1 MYSYRARFIFAV
13 FAILL
18 SLGVAIAA
26 LHDFSEINTADST
39 QKMYEDFN
47 KAFFNH
53 WRARTGVEVTVKQA
67 RSKSGVPIRAV
78 VDGLDVVS
86 LALSYDPVALQK
98 SSKFMLPHWVKPV
111 PQNTPF
117 TSTIVFLVRKGNPK
131 GLRDWGDLT
140 RSTVEVI
147 TSDPKNSSSAR
158 WNYLAAWGYA
168 FRQSGGSNTAALEF
182 VRKLFANVKVMDSG
196 TRGSVNTFAERG
208 VGDVLLAWEN
218 EAHLLAKEG
227 NGDKFEVVTPSLSI
241 LAEPTVSVI
250 NDVPDQAGAHEMTKA
265 YIDYLYSTKAQ
276 DIAAKHCYRPR
287 DEKVIAKYAMQF
299 PQIELFTVDEVF
311 GGWKE
316 AQNVHFSN
324 GGAFDQMQGSRA
336 DPVTGEAG

>member
-47 KAFFNH
+47 KAFLNH

-131 GLRDWGDLT
+131 GLRDWADLT
-140 RSTVEVI
+140 RSDGRGGHIRSKKFQQRALELPGGVGLCVQAVGR
-147 TSDPKNSSSAR
+147 KQYGSAR
-158 WNYLAAWGYA
+158 
-168 FRQSGGSNTAALEF
+168 
-182 VRKLFANVKVMDSG
+182 VCK
-196 TRGSVNTFAERG
+196 
-208 VGDVLLAWEN
+208 
-218 EAHLLAKEG
+218 
-227 NGDKFEVVTPSLSI
+227 EVV
-241 LAEPTVSVI
+241 
-250 NDVPDQAGAHEMTKA
+250 
-265 YIDYLYSTKAQ
+265 
-276 DIAAKHCYRPR
+276 C
-287 DEKVIAKYAMQF
+287 
-299 PQIELFTVDEVF
+299 
-311 GGWKE
+311 
-316 AQNVHFSN
+316 
-324 GGAFDQMQGSRA
+324 
-336 DPVTGEAG
+336 